1 MSFANDAL
9 RIGGLEVHNFRKFES
24 YSVEFDRQ
32 LTVLVGDNGTGKS
45 TLIDAACVALGS
57 LFQGVEHAKA
67 PSLVSDDARGLVI
80 KQGDAIVLQPQY
92 PVTVEAS
99 GTALGDEISW
109 TRSLNSAKGRTT
121 RVDAAPIIE
130 AGKRIQGL
138 AGGDADAILPVL
150 ARYGTDR
157 LWRQGSAQEAP
168 VPSRTRGYE
177 DALEASSNESRM
189 NAWFR
194 SQSIWE
200 WQNKRESSLF
210 TAVRRALASC
220 FDAAASSHDAMVD
233 YDAELKQLVFTF
245 SDSNGE
251 YHRDRIGSMSDGYRG
266 TLSLIADIAYR
277 MASLNPAM
285 GERVLETPGIV
296 LIDEVDLHLHPRWQ
310 ARILEDLVR
319 IFPNV
324 QFIVTTHS
332 PIVVASVP
340 KHNIRVLGAECAQA
354 PAVQTRGRDASDI
367 LNAVLGAASRPH
379 EAARLFDAFNGAV
392 DGGDYT
398 EARDVLGQIEDY
410 VGPDDPDAVAARTTL
425 ELEELLS

>member
-24 YSVEFDRQ
+24 YSVEFDWQ

-67 PSLVSDDARGLVI
+67 PSMVSDDARGLVI

-157 LWRQGSAQEAP
+157 LWRQGSPQEAP

-220 FDAAASSHDAMVD
+220 FDAAASTGDAMVD
-233 YDAELKQLVFTF
+233 YDAELKQLVFTY
-245 SDSNGE
+245 SDSNGV

-398 EARDVLGQIEDY
+398 EARHVLGQIEDY

>member
-1 MSFANDAL
+1 
-9 RIGGLEVHNFRKFES
+9 
-24 YSVEFDRQ
+24 
-32 LTVLVGDNGTGKS
+32 
-45 TLIDAACVALGS
+45 
-57 LFQGVEHAKA
+57 
-67 PSLVSDDARGLVI
+67 
-80 KQGDAIVLQPQY
+80 
-92 PVTVEAS
+92 
-99 GTALGDEISW
+99 
-109 TRSLNSAKGRTT
+109 
-121 RVDAAPIIE
+121 
-130 AGKRIQGL
+130 
-138 AGGDADAILPVL
+138 
-150 ARYGTDR
+150 
-157 LWRQGSAQEAP
+157 
-168 VPSRTRGYE
+168 
-177 DALEASSNESRM
+177 
-189 NAWFR
+189 
-194 SQSIWE
+194 
-200 WQNKRESSLF
+200 
-210 TAVRRALASC
+210 
-220 FDAAASSHDAMVD
+220 MVD

-367 LNAVLGAASRPH
+367 LNAVLGAASRPE

-392 DGGDYT
+392 DGGDY
-398 EARDVLGQIEDY
+398 AGAQDVLSKIEDY
-410 VGPDDPDAVAARTTL
+410 MGPDDPDVVAARTTL

>member
-1 MSFANDAL
+1 MSFANNDL
-9 RIGGLEVHNFRKFES
+9 RIDGLRVRNFRKFES
-24 YSVEFDRQ
+24 YSVEFDQQ
-32 LTVLVGDNGTGKS
+32 LTVLVGDNATGKS
-45 TLIDAACVALGS
+45 TLIDGACVALS
-57 LFQGVEHAKA
+57 ALFQGIEHAKA
-67 PSLVSDDARGLVI
+67 LSLSPDDARGAVI
-80 KQGDAIVLQPQY
+80 RQGDVLAVQPQY
-92 PVTVEAS
+92 PVLIDAAGV
-99 GTALGDEISW
+99 ALGESLSW
-109 TRSLNSAKGRTT
+109 TRSLNSPKGRTT
-121 RVDAAPIIE
+121 RVDAAAIIE
-130 AGKRIQGL
+130 AGKRIQ
-138 AGGDADAILPVL
+138 DRADKDINAVLPVL

-157 LWRQGSAQEAP
+157 LWRQGGSQESP
-168 VPSRTRGYE
+168 VPNRTRGYA
-177 DALEASSNESRM
+177 DALEASSNELRM

-200 WQNKRESSLF
+200 WQNKKESALF
-210 TAVRRALASC
+210 TAVRKALASC
-220 FDAAASSHDAMVD
+220 FGAAASTHDAMVD

-245 SDSNGE
+245 SDADGV

-285 GERVLETPGIV
+285 GERVLETPGVV

-324 QFIVTTHS
+324 QFVVTTHS

-340 KHNIRVLGAECAQA
+340 KHNIRVLGPDFAEA

-367 LNAVLGAASRPH
+367 LKTVLDAASRP
-379 EAARLFDAFNGAV
+379 EGAVRLFDDFNSAV
-392 DGGDYT
+392 DGGDY
-398 EARDVLGQIEDY
+398 ARAQDVLNRIEDY

>member
-1 MSFANDAL
+1 MSFANDML
-9 RIGGLEVHNFRKFES
+9 RIKRLEVHNFRKFES
-24 YSVEFDRQ
+24 YSVEFDQQ

-57 LFQGVEHAKA
+57 LFQGIEHAKA
-67 PSLVSDDARGLVI
+67 PSLVPDDARGAVVR
-80 KQGDAIVLQPQY
+80 QGDAIVVQPKY
-92 PVTVEAS
+92 PVAVEAS
-99 GTALGDEISW
+99 GIALGDEISW

-121 RVDAAPIIE
+121 RVDAVPIIE
-130 AGKRIQGL
+130 AGKRIQEL
-138 AGGDADAILPVL
+138 ASGDADAILPVL

-157 LWRQGSAQEAP
+157 LWRQGSSQEAP

-200 WQNKRESSLF
+200 WQNRRESSLF

-220 FDAAASSHDAMVD
+220 FDAAASSHGAMVD
-233 YDAELKQLVFTF
+233 YDAELKQLVFTY
-245 SDSNGE
+245 SDPNGV

-285 GERVLETPGIV
+285 GECVLETPGVV

-340 KHNIRVLGAECAQA
+340 KHNIRVLGPEYAQA

-367 LNAVLGAASRPH
+367 LNAVLGAASRP
-379 EAARLFDAFNGAV
+379 EKAVRLFDAFNGAV
-392 DGGDYT
+392 DGGDY
-398 EARDVLGQIEDY
+398 AGAQDVLGQIEDY
-410 VGPDDPDAVAARTTL
+410 VGPDDPDVVAARTTL